1 MGSFNSN
8 KHQKRNNEMKKL
20 ILATALMCVAT
31 CGYSA
36 TVNWASQG
44 IQISGDFDLGEGDF
58 AAGFSVYLF
67 ADSGTYTQ
75 AAMSSMIAKN
85 EGWNA
90 AFTSSAYLGN
100 AVADSDGVIAPLGA
114 TVDNGDF
121 SGYLVIFDNSDYTKA
136 EYAFVSGVY
145 TANDNSMHKMTLDYD
160 GDTWVNALD
169 YDTKGT
175 VGSNWQALGS
185 SGEGEGGSGAVPEP
199 TSGLLLLLGVAG
211 LALKR
216 KCA

>member
-1 MGSFNSN
+1 
-8 KHQKRNNEMKKL
+8 MKKL
-20 ILATALMCVAT
+20 ILAIAIGCIAA

-44 IQISGDFDLGEGDF
+44 IQITGDFDSGEGNY
-58 AAGFSVYLF
+58 ASGFSVYLF

-100 AVADSDGVIAPLGA
+100 AVADGDGVISPLGA
-114 TVDNGDF
+114 TVADGDF

-145 TANDNSMHKMTLDYD
+145 TAKDNSMHKMTLDYD

-169 YDTKGT
+169 YTTAGKN
-175 VGSNWQALGS
+175 GSNWQ
-185 SGEGEGGSGAVPEP
+185 AVPEP
-199 TSGLLLLLGVAG
+199 TSGLLFLLGMAG
-211 LALKR
+211 LALRR
-216 KCA
+216 KQS